1 MNRTLHVDPSDATP
15 IWRQIE
21 EGIRRL
27 VATGALTAGAPVPSV
42 RDLARDLRVN
52 PATVAKAY
60 QRLVD
65 ARMLMVRRGEG
76 TFVAEA
82 PPVMENA
89 ERQKLLREGAVRYA
103 AVAITIGASIEE
115 AVTELQQIMVEN
127 LANTNPENT
136 EPNLAGDSL
145 SDSLPTGGRR
155 W

>member
-1 MNRTLHVDPSDATP
+1 
-15 IWRQIE
+15 
-21 EGIRRL
+21 
-27 VATGALTAGAPVPSV
+27 
-42 RDLARDLRVN
+42 
-52 PATVAKAY
+52 
-60 QRLVD
+60 
-65 ARMLMVRRGEG
+65 MLMVRRGEG